1 MAVASDTEKLS
12 RFVKAVNA
20 ETDMKIAEIINAAE
34 AEKKRIIEETKAQ
47 AYSDAH
53 EKVDLGINR
62 VSSKYTRL
70 VSKAELDGKK
80 AVLQRTD
87 ELVRELF
94 VSVKLRLSAFRHTE
108 EYVKYLAS
116 VIKSENPLPR
126 CVIRLM
132 PEDMQLE
139 EQLKSLT
146 GTVCRFEA
154 DVSIKLGGLAIFDKP
169 RSVIIDRTLDLA
181 VEEQRRAFCENS
193 PFSRGGTSEDGGE
206 AVGE

>member
-20 ETDMKIAEIINAAE
+20 ETDMKIAEIISAAE
-34 AEKKRIIEETKAQ
+34 ADKKQIIEQTKAQ
-47 AYSDAH
+47 AYSAAH
-53 EKVDLGINR
+53 EKVDLGISR

-80 AVLQRTD
+80 AVLHRID
-87 ELVRELF
+87 ELIHELF
-94 VSVKLRLSAFRHTE
+94 VSVKLRLSAYRHSP
-108 EYVKYLAS
+108 EYSGYLAS

-139 EQLKSLT
+139 ETLRSAT
-146 GTVCRFEA
+146 GTACRFEA
-154 DVSIKLGGLAIFDKP
+154 DTSIKLGGLAIFDEP
-169 RSVIIDRTLDLA
+169 RSIIIDRTFDLA

-193 PFSRGGTSEDGGE
+193 PFSRSDTPENGGE
-206 AVGE
+206 AVGK